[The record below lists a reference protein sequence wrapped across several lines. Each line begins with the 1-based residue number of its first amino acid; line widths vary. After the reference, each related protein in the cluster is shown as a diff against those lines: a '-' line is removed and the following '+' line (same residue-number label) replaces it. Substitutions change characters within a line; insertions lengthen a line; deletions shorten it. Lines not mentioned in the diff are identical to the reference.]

1 MPDANAIFIS
11 YRRIDSNDVS
21 GRIYDRLVATFG
33 AATVFKDVHSIP
45 YGVDFPTYIRQQ
57 LGRCKV
63 LLAVIGPTWL
73 TVERQGQRRL
83 DDPADW
89 VRIEI
94 QTALEN
100 EGITVIPVL
109 VGGGDRLSE
118 ANLPDGLRPLAKLN
132 SAQARPDPDFHI
144 DMTRLVRRLEE
155 IVGPGN
161 SVETTPKEL
170 TVAAANAPVSVNER
184 LKLIQTL
191 NGLPMT
197 QFEELAIALNPPP
210 GILPPNLAAQ
220 GNRAPALLQWV
231 EGPTGPGI
239 PQLQVVLNLI
249 LNQGQ
254 FQASLNVTVNNKPPS
269 PQSSERV
276 RESERLVWQLTGEQ
290 RKQWRAAFISA
301 FPRQPDLEL
310 MLEDELDESLNQI
323 TQGQPNYELAV
334 RDLLRWA
341 EAQGKLKDLLAGAL
355 RANPGNPKL
364 QELASQ
370 WLKP

>member
-11 YRRIDSNDVS
+11 YRRSDSNDVS

-33 AATVFKDVHSIP
+33 AAAVFKDVHSIP

-118 ANLPDGLRPLAKLN
+118 ANLPDGLGPLAKLN

-144 DMTRLVRRLEE
+144 DMTRLVRRLDA
-155 IVGPGN
+155 IVGN
-161 SVETTPKEL
+161 SHNEQSSAA
-170 TVAAANAPVSVNER
+170 VAKPLSLA
-184 LKLIQTL
+184 QTL
-191 NGLPMT
+191 ELEDLKQQLAMLT
-197 QFEELAIALNPPP
+197 QQYQACADEARLTGDPDRKIVLAEKVK
-210 GILPPNLAAQ
+210 
-220 GNRAPALLQWV
+220 RLLQ
-231 EGPTGPGI
+231 
-239 PQLQVVLNLI
+239 Q
-249 LNQGQ
+249 
-254 FQASLNVTVNNKPPS
+254 
-269 PQSSERV
+269 
-276 RESERLVWQLTGEQ
+276 
-290 RKQWRAAFISA
+290 ISA
-301 FPRQPDLEL
+301 IDDRIQAIQPRP
-310 MLEDELDESLNQI
+310 
-323 TQGQPNYELAV
+323 QG
-334 RDLLRWA
+334 
-341 EAQGKLKDLLAGAL
+341 
-355 RANPGNPKL
+355 
-364 QELASQ
+364 
-370 WLKP
+370 

>member
-11 YRRIDSNDVS
+11 YRRSDSNDVS

-33 AATVFKDVHSIP
+33 AEAVFKDVHSIP
-45 YGVDFPTYIRQQ
+45 YGVDFPTYIRQH

-118 ANLPDGLRPLAKLN
+118 ANLPDGLGPLAKLN

-144 DMTRLVRRLEE
+144 DMTRLVRRLED

-170 TVAAANAPVSVNER
+170 TVTAAHRPVSVNER
-184 LKLIQTL
+184 LQLIQTL
-191 NGLPMT
+191 NGLPIA
-197 QFEELAIALNPPP
+197 QFEELAIALNPPA
-210 GILPPNLAAQ
+210 GILPPQMAAQ
-220 GNRAPALLQWV
+220 GNRAPTLLQWV
-231 EGPTGPGI
+231 EGPTGPG
-239 PQLQVVLNLI
+239 LSVLCELLNLYLNAEGRPNAQPPDTRVAAVTQAPLSATRRGFYERQRTQLEEELAAVESDLETAPREI
-249 LNQGQ
+249 DRTRLEKEAEKLLGKIEKLNAKLNQ
-254 FQASLNVTVNNKPPS
+254 P
-269 PQSSERV
+269 
-276 RESERLVWQLTGEQ
+276 
-290 RKQWRAAFISA
+290 
-301 FPRQPDLEL
+301 
-310 MLEDELDESLNQI
+310 
-323 TQGQPNYELAV
+323 
-334 RDLLRWA
+334 
-341 EAQGKLKDLLAGAL
+341 
-355 RANPGNPKL
+355 
-364 QELASQ
+364 
-370 WLKP
+370 

>member
-11 YRRIDSNDVS
+11 YRRSDSNDVS
-21 GRIYDRLVATFG
+21 GRIYDRMVATFG
-33 AATVFKDVHSIP
+33 AAAVFKDVHSIP

-73 TVERQGQRRL
+73 TVERQGQWRL

-170 TVAAANAPVSVNER
+170 TVAAANAPVS
-184 LKLIQTL
+184 
-191 NGLPMT
+191 
-197 QFEELAIALNPPP
+197 AL
-210 GILPPNLAAQ
+210 
-220 GNRAPALLQWV
+220 V
-231 EGPTGPGI
+231 
-239 PQLQVVLNLI
+239 
-249 LNQGQ
+249 
-254 FQASLNVTVNNKPPS
+254 
-269 PQSSERV
+269 
-276 RESERLVWQLTGEQ
+276 
-290 RKQWRAAFISA
+290 
-301 FPRQPDLEL
+301 
-310 MLEDELDESLNQI
+310 
-323 TQGQPNYELAV
+323 
-334 RDLLRWA
+334 
-341 EAQGKLKDLLAGAL
+341 
-355 RANPGNPKL
+355 
-364 QELASQ
+364 
-370 WLKP
+370 

>member
-11 YRRIDSNDVS
+11 YRRSDSNDVS

-33 AATVFKDVHSIP
+33 AAAVFKDVHSIP

-118 ANLPDGLRPLAKLN
+118 ANLPDGLGPLAKLN
-132 SAQARPDPDFHI
+132 SAQTRPDPDFHI
-144 DMTRLVRRLEE
+144 DMTRLVRRLED

-170 TVAAANAPVSVNER
+170 TVTAAHRPVSVNER
-184 LKLIQTL
+184 LQLIQTL
-191 NGLPMT
+191 NGLPIA
-197 QFEELAIALNPPP
+197 QFEELAIALNPPA
-210 GILPPNLAAQ
+210 GILPPQMAAQ
-220 GNRAPALLQWV
+220 GNRAPTLLQWV
-231 EGPTGPGI
+231 EGPTGPG
-239 PQLQVVLNLI
+239 LSVLCELLNLYLNAEGRPNAQPPDTRVAAVTQAPLSATRRGFYERQRTQLEEELAAVESDLETAPREI
-249 LNQGQ
+249 DRTRLEKEAEKLLGKIEKLNAKLNQ
-254 FQASLNVTVNNKPPS
+254 P
-269 PQSSERV
+269 
-276 RESERLVWQLTGEQ
+276 
-290 RKQWRAAFISA
+290 
-301 FPRQPDLEL
+301 
-310 MLEDELDESLNQI
+310 
-323 TQGQPNYELAV
+323 
-334 RDLLRWA
+334 
-341 EAQGKLKDLLAGAL
+341 
-355 RANPGNPKL
+355 
-364 QELASQ
+364 
-370 WLKP
+370 

>member
-11 YRRIDSNDVS
+11 YRRSDSNDVS

-33 AATVFKDVHSIP
+33 AAAVFKDVHSIP

-109 VGGGDRLSE
+109 VGEGDRLSE
-118 ANLPDGLRPLAKLN
+118 ANLPDGLGPLAKLN

-144 DMTRLVRRLEE
+144 DMTRLVRRLED

-161 SVETTPKEL
+161 SVEPGGQSPGQQKRTNPQREFYLKRISQLE
-170 TVAAANAPVSVNER
+170 ER
-184 LKLIQTL
+184 LAIVLQQL
-191 NGLPMT
+191 DAALGA
-197 QFEELAIALNPPP
+197 EEEMALN
-210 GILPPNLAAQ
+210 
-220 GNRAPALLQWV
+220 NRA
-231 EGPTGPGI
+231 E
-239 PQLQVVLNLI
+239 QLSKQI
-249 LNQGQ
+249 ES
-254 FQASLNVTVNNKPPS
+254 FQSK
-269 PQSSERV
+269 
-276 RESERLVWQLTGEQ
+276 
-290 RKQWRAAFISA
+290 
-301 FPRQPDLEL
+301 
-310 MLEDELDESLNQI
+310 LDA
-323 TQGQPNYELAV
+323 P
-334 RDLLRWA
+334 
-341 EAQGKLKDLLAGAL
+341 
-355 RANPGNPKL
+355 
-364 QELASQ
+364 
-370 WLKP
+370 

>member
-11 YRRIDSNDVS
+11 YRRSDSNDVS

-33 AATVFKDVHSIP
+33 AEAVFKDVHSIP

-83 DDPADW
+83 ADPADW

-118 ANLPDGLRPLAKLN
+118 ANLPDGLGPLAKLN

-155 IVGPGN
+155 I
-161 SVETTPKEL
+161 L
-170 TVAAANAPVSVNER
+170 DVAKSKP
-184 LKLIQTL
+184 
-191 NGLPMT
+191 
-197 QFEELAIALNPPP
+197 IA
-210 GILPPNLAAQ
+210 
-220 GNRAPALLQWV
+220 W
-231 EGPTGPGI
+231 T
-239 PQLQVVLNLI
+239 
-249 LNQGQ
+249 
-254 FQASLNVTVNNKPPS
+254 
-269 PQSSERV
+269 
-276 RESERLVWQLTGEQ
+276 LTGEQ

-301 FPRQPDLEL
+301 FPQQPDLEL

-323 TQGQPNYELAV
+323 TQGRPNYELAV

-341 EAQGKLKDLLAGAL
+341 EAQGKLPDLLTGAL
-355 RANPGNPKL
+355 SSNPGNPKL
-364 QELASQ
+364 QELVSL